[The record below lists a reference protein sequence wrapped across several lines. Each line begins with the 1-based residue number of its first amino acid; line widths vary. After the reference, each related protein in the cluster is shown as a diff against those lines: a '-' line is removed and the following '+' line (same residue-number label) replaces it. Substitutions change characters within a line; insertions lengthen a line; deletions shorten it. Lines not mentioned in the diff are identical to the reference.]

1 MSSGSG
7 LERGTLGNLLCSL
20 LNFRNWAVDN
30 LLSQV
35 LPGKRLAAGPLA
47 LLLSPIATYPI
58 SGGQVGKRLPNRVR
72 QTPSIAAKG
81 KLSRRPK
88 DLKERNR
95 GWISGF
101 LLQKILGPGEIPKN
115 TSEMPNRRRG
125 AQAGRLRRRL
135 TLLKSVKHQYGRG
148 KGILPVGIEG
158 KYLDF
163 QQ

>member
-1 MSSGSG
+1 M
-7 LERGTLGNLLCSL
+7 ERGTLGNPLCSL

-30 LLSQV
+30 LLSQ
-35 LPGKRLAAGPLA
+35 LLSGKRLAAGQPA

-58 SGGQVGKRLPNRVR
+58 SGGRVGKRLPNRVR

-81 KLSRRPK
+81 KISRHPK
-88 DLKERNR
+88 DFKEGNR
-95 GWISGF
+95 GWISRF
-101 LLQKILGPGEIPKN
+101 PLQKMLGPGEIPKN

-135 TLLKSVKHQYGRG
+135 KLLKSVKHQHGRG
-148 KGILPVGIEG
+148 KGILPVGIEE